1 MRRTPGPRA
10 FEDGSQG
17 APERRWHGGGR
28 SCCNAAVRVLFAFAP
43 LAAAAACTPRV
54 DGPDVLG
61 IVAIE
66 PKAGERLLLNEEVT
80 VLFDAPLE
88 PGSVTRLA
96 AELRGADGRL
106 AEGTWRVDG
115 RLLEFS
121 PAPVRARDLGD
132 GGFRPGET
140 LTLTLRGYPSASALR
155 SRDGRWLG
163 ATVSVPLA
171 VVPRDEQAF
180 LFYDATPGYGKPIE
194 VRPTDPGFALGP
206 PLAPG
211 APLWL
216 RCGEPLDPTSLF
228 DEDFRVEP
236 EDTRL
241 DVSRRVRLEL
251 VQNYDDEQ
259 VSGRNETRA
268 LLAVHFESTLPAGG
282 YTLHFQGRPGSLTDF
297 RGFPVARRL
306 AGTPSG
312 LRFRVGEP
320 DELDLDFVDD
330 AEAVPL
336 VLEGSDGTAYWSD
349 DGRVRVRYPRAA
361 GHGEHGHVT
370 LGAGPLPSAD
380 LHAVRLTLPQGSE
393 CVLPESGP
401 VVLRAQGRVEL
412 AGRLVRRTGGG
423 APRMFAPLGRT
434 AAMRTLSEFIAAAER
449 EGPAWTVIVAGG
461 DLVVDGTLEF
471 DGPLLLVAGGRVR
484 GVGEVRLAP
493 EASEQLWIL
502 GEGDFATDFRSAFR
516 TPPRRAQTL
525 EIDPP
530 LENLLREPL
539 VFSVVSSPLPRRQR
553 VGRWRE
559 QAAVGGGGQGTWRV
573 LFAPSD
579 LPAGPA
585 VPRGLLTDV
594 PWEQP
599 VPGPCRMAVELL
611 LAPPAAD
618 PATGQAPRWDP
629 PFVDR
634 VHLAWLPE

>member
-1 MRRTPGPRA
+1 MRHA
-10 FEDGSQG
+10 
-17 APERRWHGGGR
+17 
-28 SCCNAAVRVLFAFAP
+28 
-43 LAAAAACTPRV
+43 LALALVGFAAAACAPRA
-54 DGPDVLG
+54 DEPDVLR

-66 PKAGERLLLNEEVT
+66 PRAGERLLLNEEVT
-80 VLFDAPLE
+80 VLFDAPLD

-96 AELRGADGRL
+96 AELRASDGRL

-115 RLLEFS
+115 RQLEFS

-132 GGFRPGET
+132 GGFRPGER
-140 LTLTLRGYPSASALR
+140 LTLTLRGYPSAAALR
-155 SRDGRWLG
+155 ARDGRWLG
-163 ATVSVPLA
+163 ATVSVPLE
-171 VVPRDEQAF
+171 VVPRDQEGF

-216 RCGEPLDPTSLF
+216 RCSEPLDPTSLF

-251 VQNYDDEQ
+251 VQNFDDEQ
-259 VSGRNETRA
+259 VAGRNETRA

-306 AGTPSG
+306 AGTPTG

-330 AEAVPL
+330 DEAVPL
-336 VLEGSDGTAYWSD
+336 VVEGSDGTAYWSD

-361 GHGEHGHVT
+361 GSGAAGRVE
-370 LGAGPLPSAD
+370 LGGAPLPSAD
-380 LHAVRLTLPQGSE
+380 LHAVRLTLPRERE
-393 CVLPESGP
+393 CVLPERGL

-423 APRMFAPLGRT
+423 APRMFPPLGRT
-434 AAMRTLSEFIAAAER
+434 AVPRTLTEFLAAAEA
-449 EGPAWTVIVAGG
+449 ESPAWTVIVAGG
-461 DLVVDGTLEF
+461 DLVVDGVLDF

-493 EASEQLWIL
+493 EAAEQLWIL

-516 TPPRRAQTL
+516 TPPRRASAL

-530 LENLLREPL
+530 LANVLVEPL
-539 VFSVVSSPLPRRQR
+539 VFSIVSSPLPRRQQ

-559 QAAVGGGGQGTWRV
+559 QAAVGGGGQGRWRV
-573 LFAPSD
+573 LFAPSE
-579 LPAGPA
+579 LPVAPA

-594 PWEQP
+594 PWEQAE
-599 VPGPCRMAVELL
+599 PGPCRLAVELTL
-611 LAPPAAD
+611 EPAPGGPAE
-618 PATGQAPRWDP
+618 PTPRWDP

-634 VHLAWLPE
+634 VHLAWSPD